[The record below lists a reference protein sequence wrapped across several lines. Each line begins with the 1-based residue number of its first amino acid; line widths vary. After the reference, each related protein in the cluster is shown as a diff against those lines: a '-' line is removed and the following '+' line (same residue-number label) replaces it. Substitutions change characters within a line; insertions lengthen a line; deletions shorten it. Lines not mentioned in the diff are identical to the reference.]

1 MQIKGCG
8 MPTPNCYLY
17 NITPTARAQRKSQ
30 KRKQEDACSEIAF
43 PRHEGEAAG
52 THEIS
57 ILQLPKQDLN
67 NDNPVGSPTCPT
79 P

>member
-8 MPTPNCYLY
+8 MPTPNCYIY

-30 KRKQEDACSEIAF
+30 KRKQEDACSEIPF
-43 PRHEGEAAG
+43 PRHEGKAADA
-52 THEIS
+52 HEIS
-57 ILQLPKQDLN
+57 IFPKQDLN
-67 NDNPVGSPTCPT
+67 NDNPVGSPTCHT